1 MESTNKNK
9 HLVLDDR
16 YDIQHGLDA
25 SLSFKAIGVAIG
37 KDCTTVSKE
46 VRAHIIFVKKVLPIA
61 LSTTVL
67 TDFTATTLAM
77 PATNAQ
83 EKTRRNVVPVVPVSR
98 HVLTTKKKYAHYSRN
113 LPTSATD
120 APRETNA
127 LSKSIFMMLVQHRRS
142 MRS

>member
-25 SLSFKAIGVAIG
+25 SLSFKAIGAAIG

-46 VRAHIIFVKKVLPIA
+46 IRAHIIFVKKGASYRPFNDCA
-61 LSTTVL
+61 NRFHCNYSGDACDECSRKNKKKCSTCGSC
-67 TDFTATTLAM
+67 
-77 PATNAQ
+77 
-83 EKTRRNVVPVVPVSR
+83 VP
-98 HVLTTKKKYAHYSRN
+98 TCADYKKKYAHYSRN

>member
-25 SLSFKAIGVAIG
+25 SLSFKAIGAAIG

-46 VRAHIIFVKKVLPIA
+46 VRAHIIFVKKGAPYR
-61 LSTTVL
+61 LSMIVL
-67 TDFTATTLAM
+67 TDLTATTLAM

-83 EKTRRNVVPVVPVSR
+83 EKTRRNVVPAVPAYR
-98 HVLTTKKKYAHYSRN
+98 NVLTTKRKYAHCSQS
-113 LPTSATD
+113 LHMSVMD
-120 APRETNA
+120 AA
-127 LSKSIFMMLVQHRRS
+127 
-142 MRS
+142 